1 MIKAFGIFEGLLFC
15 VQNLK
20 VKTLLSDT
28 RICVVWAVSLLMVK
42 FEGVIIMFNNK
53 LFISYGGIVAILP
66 AKPILVL
73 ATIGTATICAAGYW
87 LFIEEDED

>member
-1 MIKAFGIFEGLLFC
+1 
-15 VQNLK
+15 
-20 VKTLLSDT
+20 
-28 RICVVWAVSLLMVK
+28 MVK

-53 LFISYGGIVAILP
+53 LFISYGGIVAVLP

>member
-1 MIKAFGIFEGLLFC
+1 MFIEGFFFC

-28 RICVVWAVSLLMVK
+28 RICVVCAVSLLMVK

-53 LFISYGGIVAILP
+53 LFISYGGIVAVLP